1 MYWPLLV
8 FFSLLVAFAASQSN
22 DTIAT
27 KRGVPAFPGERKYL
41 LDQCPELEIMG
52 AKAERNQNRP
62 PPQSLAF
69 DCKNPDK
76 KGRIQTGAL
85 CLNKC
90 LGWNQRTHH
99 FTAQKNGYGLAEWNG
114 NCWDCRFERK
124 ERGDNLFCYCA
135 NVPEPKPHRDFAAA
149 VNMGPRT
156 FNLDG
161 VVELGNG
168 GVLRCHGEYGHC

>member
-90 LGWNQRTHH
+90 LGWNQRTHQ
-99 FTAQKNGYGLAEWNG
+99 FTAQKKYVYAL
-114 NCWDCRFERK
+114 
-124 ERGDNLFCYCA
+124 
-135 NVPEPKPHRDFAAA
+135 
-149 VNMGPRT
+149 
-156 FNLDG
+156 
-161 VVELGNG
+161 
-168 GVLRCHGEYGHC
+168 